1 MPRMVRLRRKQSGC
15 SDLGELASR
24 CRAAALRLRLTLCA
38 MARIRLAR
46 LWFFSGGKFRG
57 QAITS
62 DQRRGWKS
70 EETERFAPAIT
81 QDTRGNADN
90 VMLHIPPGMSNTYN
104 YDIPRNMPQGMY
116 WYHSHLHGLTSAQ
129 VYSGL

>member
-57 QAITS
+57 QAIAS

-81 QDTRGNADN
+81 QDTRVGETSCINLPCTTRSTPVAGIACWLG
-90 VMLHIPPGMSNTYN
+90 VLAV
-104 YDIPRNMPQGMY
+104 
-116 WYHSHLHGLTSAQ
+116 LT
-129 VYSGL
+129 